1 MFESILVLNLFSY
14 IPLVILKIRLCDS
27 CLASVGKGTHPS
39 MSGRNYSPGA
49 AWRWTRLNHAGYV
62 DHESGEL
69 SPFLSIPGF
78 QHGTISYDWMHNI
91 YLGVARDLIASALKL
106 MITKGIWGDVTNDDW
121 DSVLAAIHFEMH
133 QACAKQWSLGS
144 NVFVLFVCL
153 ASAPHDLHSPWPK
166 TG

>member
-1 MFESILVLNLFSY
+1 MLSISWQRDPPFNEWLE
-14 IPLVILKIRLCDS
+14 IIRLEQPGDGPGS
-27 CLASVGKGTHPS
+27 TMLAMWTMK
-39 MSGRNYSPGA
+39 SGQ
-49 AWRWTRLNHAGYV
+49 
-62 DHESGEL
+62 L

-133 QACAKQWSLGS
+133 QACAKQGSLGS
-144 NVFVLFVCL
+144 NMFQCFFVCMPGL
-153 ASAPHDLHSPWPK
+153 CS
-166 TG
+166 T